1 MTFLDRS
8 DLIGAHPQ
16 SLRYYLTLVGG
27 TIRTALDVGMLVAG
41 TGLVALG
48 VSVIL
53 DGLEIVDVGLGLG
66 LGPSLGAGLVI
77 AVCGGF
83 GLGVASEG
91 RYGSDRRLDGFPSL
105 EIALGRLV
113 GVVLVSALLAWA
125 AGRLAPLV
133 VDLPYPFEV
142 AVEVV
147 DTVASSGFVAAL
159 VGVSLA
165 WFVRLGLDR
174 LGWGASLEIPALYVT
189 WLLLAILSFDVPT

>member
-1 MTFLDRS
+1 MTFLERS

-16 SLRYYLTLVGG
+16 PVRYYLTLVVG
-27 TIRTALDVGMLVAG
+27 TIRTALDVGMLVVG

-48 VSVIL
+48 VAVIL
-53 DGLEIVDVGLGLG
+53 DGLAIVDVGLGLG

-105 EIALGRLV
+105 EIALGRIVGILLV
-113 GVVLVSALLAWA
+113 AAALGWA
-125 AGRLAPLV
+125 AGRLAELV
-133 VDLPYPFEV
+133 ADLPYPFDV

-147 DTVASSGFVAAL
+147 DTVASTGLVVAFL
-159 VGVSLA
+159 GVALA

-174 LGWGASLEIPALYVT
+174 LGWGASLEIPTLYLT
-189 WLLLAILSFDVPT
+189 WLLLAILSFEIPA